1 MPKTPEVLR
10 SNRGPAASGGQFSA
24 LDVNH
29 DDIEV
34 AEVLAAIDMIH
45 TSSLTKTPEFN
56 QDGTIAPANA
66 IDADIQAEAEL
77 FAAEELLANEGVGNI
92 PGSSVDPCDFL
103 NVSMNHPYDQCNG
116 STTVVD
122 PDTGAAVAIE
132 H

>member
-1 MPKTPEVLR
+1 
-10 SNRGPAASGGQFSA
+10 
-24 LDVNH
+24 
-29 DDIEV
+29 
-34 AEVLAAIDMIH
+34 MIH

-66 IDADIQAEAEL
+66 IDADIQAEGEL

-92 PGSSVDPCDFL
+92 PGSSVELQDLL
-103 NVSMNHPYDQCNG
+103 NVSMNHPYDQYNG

-122 PDTGAAVAIE
+122 PETGEAVAIE